1 MDSRQV
7 SYHRLVK
14 HYYQHLLFAPPS
26 NNFFVYSIIIS
37 SSLALQY
44 TSHIYVVWL
53 VDCTSCALCH
63 QRQPST
69 TPSISGISRPVSSFF
84 TRPAVHNLIDLGD
97 HRSVYPKQTPTP
109 HHHGTQTTNHLPHQS
124 SNVCPITIIHLT
136 CYYVLDISHY
146 SIKQNEDSKH
156 RSHDCILWYYCSTWG
171 KNSDEEHMFHTP
183 YHITLKS

>member
-1 MDSRQV
+1 MAGGL
-7 SYHRLVK
+7 YG
-14 HYYQHLLFAPPS
+14 
-26 NNFFVYSIIIS
+26 IC
-37 SSLALQY
+37 SL
-44 TSHIYVVWL
+44 
-53 VDCTSCALCH
+53 
-63 QRQPST
+63 PST
-69 TPSISGISRPVSSFF
+69 STINHHINLGDLVPSLHSSHGLLS
-84 TRPAVHNLIDLGD
+84 TITSIWRD